1 MTDSV
6 QQCLRGFVSAH
17 QHKLQVH
24 VSFDQEA
31 FGHQAN
37 PHHATQHAAAAAAAR
52 LSVFKEREEKCNI
65 CIYVVIVYFVK
76 RNKKKHC
83 NCLINDSA
91 SKQSADSVRVKDYD
105 GMSQYLISSFVRSCE
120 INRIKYKVPVQIVKI
135 TSDMSIQDLIMRHS
149 EVLIKI
155 FMTIVS
161 HGNCT
166 EISERV

>member
-37 PHHATQHAAAAAAAR
+37 PHHATQHAAAAAAAAAR

-76 RNKKKHC
+76 RNKK
-83 NCLINDSA
+83 NIA
-91 SKQSADSVRVKDYD
+91 
-105 GMSQYLISSFVRSCE
+105 
-120 INRIKYKVPVQIVKI
+120 IVW
-135 TSDMSIQDLIMRHS
+135 
-149 EVLIKI
+149 
-155 FMTIVS
+155 
-161 HGNCT
+161 
-166 EISERV
+166 